1 MTKRMCNPSEILG
14 VGSLVKPTQ
23 NILVTPRQR
32 LGHFVQS
39 VLNSSVGGQ
48 GWQRAGSAGIHC
60 ASEAVRQKQT
70 NKNDSRLPLHSDS
83 KAPVTSD
90 FILET

>member
-1 MTKRMCNPSEILG
+1 MTNRMCNSSEILG

-39 VLNSSVGGQ
+39 VLHSSVGGQ

-60 ASEAVRQKQT
+60 ASEAV
-70 NKNDSRLPLHSDS
+70 
-83 KAPVTSD
+83 
-90 FILET
+90 